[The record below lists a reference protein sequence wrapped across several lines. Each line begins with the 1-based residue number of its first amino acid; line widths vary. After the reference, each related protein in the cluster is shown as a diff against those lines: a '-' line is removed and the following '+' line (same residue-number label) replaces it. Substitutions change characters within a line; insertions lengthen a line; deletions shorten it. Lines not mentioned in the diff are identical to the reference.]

1 MCNVLTWAVSGWICS
16 FHVVTHLLQYPSGP
30 AFRVLLHKR
39 HGIAGKLLQAG
50 LLLMLSAANSLQKF
64 SQVELGR
71 RSPFVV
77 TGPCSC
83 TWTKSWTF
91 VETAECLNHITECD
105 SAIVVLSFL
114 LYKLGGTNHLGAK
127 GPDSSYCRCSWK
139 TTRVLNCF
147 CTISRNYNK
156 LESARRP
163 RCLVTAS
170 FQLPVDITN
179 DRLCSLQIPGQ
190 VHECNCRNWQDS
202 IRLALLSF
210 IYIHEHSV
218 DMNIHGHSRTFMS
231 YIRIRIWNLIDD
243 FAMQPWNLLTFAPQ
257 RWCQY
262 PACHVH
268 QQHHMHV
275 HAWHSEKIWEGAW
288 IFFEHQGPLRI
299 HQVHLDS
306 WNII

>member
-1 MCNVLTWAVSGWICS
+1 M
-16 FHVVTHLLQYPSGP
+16 Q
-30 AFRVLLHKR
+30 
-39 HGIAGKLLQAG
+39 
-50 LLLMLSAANSLQKF
+50 
-64 SQVELGR
+64 
-71 RSPFVV
+71 PFLV

-91 VETAECLNHITECD
+91 AETAECLNHITECD

-139 TTRVLNCF
+139 TTGVLNCSS
-147 CTISRNYNK
+147 TLSRNDNK
-156 LESARRP
+156 LESAT

-202 IRLALLSF
+202 LRIALLSF

-218 DMNIHGHSRTFMS
+218 NMNIQEHSWTISGLGFKTWLMTSLCSHEICSPLRHRDGANTLHATFINNIICIYM
-231 YIRIRIWNLIDD
+231 
-243 FAMQPWNLLTFAPQ
+243 
-257 RWCQY
+257 
-262 PACHVH
+262 
-268 QQHHMHV
+268 HHILRR
-275 HAWHSEKIWEGAW
+275 SEKVLGF
-288 IFFEHQGPLRI
+288 FFEHQGPLRI

-306 WNII
+306 FRII

>member
-1 MCNVLTWAVSGWICS
+1 M
-16 FHVVTHLLQYPSGP
+16 Q
-30 AFRVLLHKR
+30 
-39 HGIAGKLLQAG
+39 
-50 LLLMLSAANSLQKF
+50 
-64 SQVELGR
+64 
-71 RSPFVV
+71 PFLV

-91 VETAECLNHITECD
+91 AETAECLNHITECD

-139 TTRVLNCF
+139 TTGVLNCSS
-147 CTISRNYNK
+147 TLSRNDNK
-156 LESARRP
+156 LESAT

-202 IRLALLSF
+202 LRIALLSF

-218 DMNIHGHSRTFMS
+218 NMNIQEHSWTISGLGFKTWLMTSLCSHEICSPLRHRDGANTLHATFINNIICIYMHHILRRS
-231 YIRIRIWNLIDD
+231 EKVLGFFLSTRDHYGSIKFIWIPSESSNTLRSTIKV
-243 FAMQPWNLLTFAPQ
+243 MK
-257 RWCQY
+257 Y
-262 PACHVH
+262 PAIATKVKDWIRKEYC
-268 QQHHMHV
+268 MI
-275 HAWHSEKIWEGAW
+275 SYGFKINT
-288 IFFEHQGPLRI
+288 
-299 HQVHLDS
+299 S
-306 WNII
+306 